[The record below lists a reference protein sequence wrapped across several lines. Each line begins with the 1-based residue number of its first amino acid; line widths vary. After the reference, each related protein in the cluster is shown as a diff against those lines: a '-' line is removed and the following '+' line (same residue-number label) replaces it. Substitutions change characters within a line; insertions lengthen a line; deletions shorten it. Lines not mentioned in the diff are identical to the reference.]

1 LFRIGEFFLVFL
13 HMSDHA
19 SFFEM
24 FSYVLFSTLTPSLNK
39 NEFIFLKNFIYYE
52 NYSIFSA

>member
-1 LFRIGEFFLVFL
+1 
-13 HMSDHA
+13 MSDHA